1 MFCDN
6 CGFKLSDD
14 ATFCDHCGARITPA
28 PSSANNYS
36 NQNANSGNAVK
47 FSGNYN
53 NNNNNYGDNYNG
65 NNANYADNFYQQQ
78 QNDHTDIPNPVT
90 PKAKSKKPII
100 IAASVAGVIAITAVG
115 FAASKPIRNS
125 INKAVMSPEKYFNHV
140 VGKGTSDGV
149 EEVSSLLT
157 NLKSPNFGAEGKISI
172 EAGEALYDFVDEYG
186 GSEASD
192 YISWFENGAINYNLA
207 TNESTFSADLG
218 LNINNADLINA
229 SFALDAEEGYLYLT
243 IPQISE
249 KAIRGE
255 FDTTEYL
262 AAVSQ
267 MSDSTEQLEALMN
280 VIPDQKVTEKL
291 LNKYIECVIKSVDDI
306 DESSEKLSIEGTS
319 VKATVLTAN
328 IDGETFANIL
338 TNVLTEVRDDKEIK
352 KIITNISEL
361 EMYED
366 MGMDYDLFVESI
378 DEILDEGFEDFE
390 SSDESIE
397 LDFYVNNKGDIIGFG
412 FEEEGVEFLC
422 ASIVKGKN
430 FASTISVES
439 EGQTVEFSG
448 SGKISGNKKTGEYK
462 LSVMGFEVL
471 TISLDG
477 VDSKKLEE
485 GTIVGTITLEPG
497 SGLNTFTAMLDSEI
511 SSLISDLKLE
521 IKGTDKGS
529 KLSLY
534 SGEDL
539 YIALGLEGKTTDNS
553 KVNIP
558 SDYMDSED
566 ASDMMDFADAAEDYV
581 TGDLIDKLEEI
592 NVPDDIIDELGF

>member
-1 MFCDN
+1 M
-6 CGFKLSDD
+6 
-14 ATFCDHCGARITPA
+14 
-28 PSSANNYS
+28 
-36 NQNANSGNAVK
+36 
-47 FSGNYN
+47 
-53 NNNNNYGDNYNG
+53 
-65 NNANYADNFYQQQ
+65 
-78 QNDHTDIPNPVT
+78 
-90 PKAKSKKPII
+90 
-100 IAASVAGVIAITAVG
+100 
-115 FAASKPIRNS
+115 
-125 INKAVMSPEKYFNHV
+125 
-140 VGKGTSDGV
+140 
-149 EEVSSLLT
+149 
-157 NLKSPNFGAEGKISI
+157 
-172 EAGEALYDFVDEYG
+172 YDFVDEYG

-439 EGQTVEFSG
+439 EGQKIEFSG
-448 SGKISGNKKTGEYK
+448 SGKNSGNKKTGEYK

>member
-1 MFCDN
+1 
-6 CGFKLSDD
+6 
-14 ATFCDHCGARITPA
+14 
-28 PSSANNYS
+28 
-36 NQNANSGNAVK
+36 V
-47 FSGNYN
+47 
-53 NNNNNYGDNYNG
+53 
-65 NNANYADNFYQQQ
+65 
-78 QNDHTDIPNPVT
+78 
-90 PKAKSKKPII
+90 SK
-100 IAASVAGVIAITAVG
+100 
-115 FAASKPIRNS
+115 
-125 INKAVMSPEKYFNHV
+125 
-140 VGKGTSDGV
+140 
-149 EEVSSLLT
+149 
-157 NLKSPNFGAEGKISI
+157 
-172 EAGEALYDFVDEYG
+172 
-186 GSEASD
+186 
-192 YISWFENGAINYNLA
+192 
-207 TNESTFSADLG
+207 
-218 LNINNADLINA
+218 
-229 SFALDAEEGYLYLT
+229 
-243 IPQISE
+243 
-249 KAIRGE
+249 
-255 FDTTEYL
+255 
-262 AAVSQ
+262 
-267 MSDSTEQLEALMN
+267 
-280 VIPDQKVTEKL
+280 KVTEKL

-439 EGQTVEFSG
+439 EGQKIEFSG
-448 SGKISGNKKTGEYK
+448 SGKNSGNKKTGEYK

>member
-1 MFCDN
+1 
-6 CGFKLSDD
+6 
-14 ATFCDHCGARITPA
+14 
-28 PSSANNYS
+28 
-36 NQNANSGNAVK
+36 
-47 FSGNYN
+47 
-53 NNNNNYGDNYNG
+53 
-65 NNANYADNFYQQQ
+65 
-78 QNDHTDIPNPVT
+78 
-90 PKAKSKKPII
+90 
-100 IAASVAGVIAITAVG
+100 
-115 FAASKPIRNS
+115 
-125 INKAVMSPEKYFNHV
+125 
-140 VGKGTSDGV
+140 
-149 EEVSSLLT
+149 
-157 NLKSPNFGAEGKISI
+157 
-172 EAGEALYDFVDEYG
+172 
-186 GSEASD
+186 
-192 YISWFENGAINYNLA
+192 
-207 TNESTFSADLG
+207 
-218 LNINNADLINA
+218 
-229 SFALDAEEGYLYLT
+229 
-243 IPQISE
+243 
-249 KAIRGE
+249 
-255 FDTTEYL
+255 
-262 AAVSQ
+262 
-267 MSDSTEQLEALMN
+267 
-280 VIPDQKVTEKL
+280 

-439 EGQTVEFSG
+439 EGQKIEFSG
-448 SGKISGNKKTGEYK
+448 SGKNSGNKKTGEYK

-558 SDYMDSED
+558 SDYIDSED